1 MLVLR
6 EHTVAIVLV
15 HSMVV
20 SLDEGSIIVL
30 SAERGSASYCF
41 CLLGL
46 IVLPGVEGHSDKS

>member
-6 EHTVAIVLV
+6 EHTVTIVLV

-20 SLDEGSIIVL
+20 SLDEQSIVL
-30 SAERGSASYCF
+30 SAEGGNASYCF

-46 IVLPGVEGHSDKS
+46 IVLL

>member
-6 EHTVAIVLV
+6 EHSVTIVLV

-20 SLDEGSIIVL
+20 LLDEQRIVL
-30 SAERGSASYCF
+30 SAERGNASYCF

-46 IVLPGVEGHSDKS
+46 IVLLGVEGHSDKS